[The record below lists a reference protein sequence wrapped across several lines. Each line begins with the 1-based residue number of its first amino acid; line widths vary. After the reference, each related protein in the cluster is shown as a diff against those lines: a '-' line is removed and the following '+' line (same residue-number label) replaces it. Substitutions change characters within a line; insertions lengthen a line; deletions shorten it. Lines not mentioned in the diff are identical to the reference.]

1 MGEAFITRRGG
12 GTALEAPAEPIAD
25 MSHATL
31 ALATTGGVVPKGN
44 PEHIPSSGAS
54 AWGEYN
60 ISGVLDLTS
69 ESWETASGG
78 YDPTSVNADP
88 DRMVPVD
95 SMRDAE
101 KEGSIGRLFDT
112 LYSTVGHGMTV
123 DAAKLIG
130 QGIGAKLKLQG
141 VEGVIL
147 TAADGPSTRAG
158 AAIAE
163 EIEKM
168 GIPVAIIC
176 TVTPIAQSFGAWRIV
191 AGYSINSP
199 MGNPALTLSEEKALR
214 AGILQ
219 KALMALKTAVTE
231 PTIFE

>member
-12 GTALEAPAEPIAD
+12 GTATEAPAGPIAN

-31 ALATTGGVVPKGN
+31 ALATTGGVVLKGN

-54 AWGEYN
+54 VWGEYS
-60 ISGVLDLTS
+60 ISGASDLDS
-69 ESWETASGG
+69 SAWETASGG

-101 KEGSIGRLFDT
+101 KAGGIGRLFDT
-112 LYSTVGHGMTV
+112 LYSTVGNGMTV

-141 VEGVIL
+141 VEGVVL
-147 TAADGPSTRAG
+147 TAADGTSVRAG
-158 AAIAE
+158 AVIAK

-176 TVTPIAQSFGAWRIV
+176 AVTPIAQNFGAWRIV
-191 AGYSINSP
+191 PGSSANCP
-199 MGNPALTLSEEKALR
+199 TGNPALTLSEEKTLR

-219 KALMALKTAVTE
+219 KALTALKTAVTE
-231 PTIFE
+231 PTVFE